1 MEEYV
6 YLLIV
11 EYIYDGLDDVQV
23 FKSLEDAISFV
34 QYNYSEYESTMNSIN
49 NIELVDDIFYDFF
62 IDNTTKEEKYVFIT
76 KKKILQ

>member
-1 MEEYV
+1 MKEYV
-6 YLLIV
+6 YLLIT

-23 FKSLEDAISFV
+23 FKDLEDVISFV

-49 NIELVDDIFYDFF
+49 NIELVDDVFYDYF
-62 IDNTTKEEKYVFIT
+62 IDNTTKEEKYISII